1 MKVDTHLNI
10 LISYAYMTSPQF
22 CERVRQLVEAGIINV
37 MIDSGAFTKH
47 NAKGDFSHVN
57 LEDYCKFLEKYG
69 DMSEKYVML
78 DVVGNAEKSRANYE
92 VMINK
97 GLNPMFVMTMFDK
110 DYAYMRECVK
120 RNPNICVAGGVTTK
134 SSWLL
139 KRFQDIYRYSNQ
151 EAKIHGLGYVTYPK
165 MMQLP
170 LFSVDSSSWK
180 AASLRFGSLQYFDN
194 GLKAISYKDVLRG
207 NSKLTLKQ
215 QKVLA
220 NLRIS
225 PSMFCNVE
233 YHKGGYSIESLGG
246 IHANI
251 TLQKVCKRNHL
262 DYFLAVSGLQ
272 DLEKIV
278 YVDSNYNDL
287 SYEKFRNEF
296 LR

>member
-1 MKVDTHLNI
+1 
-10 LISYAYMTSPQF
+10 
-22 CERVRQLVEAGIINV
+22 
-37 MIDSGAFTKH
+37 
-47 NAKGDFSHVN
+47 
-57 LEDYCKFLEKYG
+57 
-69 DMSEKYVML
+69 
-78 DVVGNAEKSRANYE
+78 
-92 VMINK
+92 
-97 GLNPMFVMTMFDK
+97 
-110 DYAYMRECVK
+110 
-120 RNPNICVAGGVTTK
+120 
-134 SSWLL
+134 
-139 KRFQDIYRYSNQ
+139 
-151 EAKIHGLGYVTYPK
+151 
-165 MMQLP
+165 MQLP

-207 NSKLTLKQ
+207 NAKLTLKQ
-215 QKVLA
+215 QKVLS

-225 PSMFCNVE
+225 PSIFCNPE

-272 DLEKIV
+272 DLEKII

-296 LR
+296 IK